1 MTDLQNTINND
12 NLNLIMGYEME
23 VGSRRNRRI
32 SVNMVRRALIDANI
46 NWVYVVPDAGTVD
59 AEVVFLPLVINENSV
74 ERYIKPV
81 QEVVESIGGY
91 IRVRCGGHV
100 HVGTRPTSLTPE
112 DFNTR
117 QVEYWKRTTH
127 DDLSGKRGSFICPTI
142 KMTGREGEKLLPFE
156 LIKDVIYSYAKYQ
169 DYINSILPESRRLDT
184 YDSWHRPIHRILE
197 SQNFHSART
206 IGSFSS
212 SELGKRNAINTEPFG
227 SKETIE
233 FRQGAS
239 TLNPQNILMWC
250 KFIKHLY
257 MQSALF
263 RCNWSTYVIP
273 QSTRTI
279 DATTP
284 YQHGNGRSF
293 VSRVYDMCRNS
304 NNGQGATIEEIM
316 NATGA
321 GDQNIRSR
329 ISEFR
334 RTYGQGAIITHTQQA
349 NNHVYG
355 DGQIYCRYQI
365 LHNFTKTINDDE
377 DRMPTVQLVE
387 TPNYDVFQNMSEELR
402 SWNDQLIQ
410 RRRTSYVPR

>member
-23 VGSRRNRRI
+23 VGSRRNNTTQPI
-32 SVNMVRRALIDANI
+32 SVSRVQRALIDANI
-46 NWVYVVPDAGTVD
+46 NWVYVTEDYGTVD
-59 AEVVFLPLVINENSV
+59 AEVVFLPLVINEDST
-74 ERYIKPV
+74 EKYIKPV

-91 IRVRCGGHV
+91 IRIRCGGHV

-117 QVEYWKRTTH
+117 QVEYWKRTVH
-127 DDLSGKRGSFICPTI
+127 NDLSGKRGSFICPTI
-142 KMTGREGEKLLPFE
+142 KITDEKLLPFE

-184 YDSWHRPIHRILE
+184 ADSWHRPIHRIIE
-197 SQNFHSART
+197 SNTFHSSRT

-212 SELGKRNAINTEPFG
+212 SELGKRNAINTEPYTT
-227 SKETIE
+227 KETIE

-257 MQSALF
+257 MQSGLL

-273 QSTRTI
+273 QATRTI

-334 RTYGQGAIITHTQQA
+334 RTYGQGAIVTHTQQS

-365 LHNFTKTINDDE
+365 LHNFTKTITDEE
-377 DRMPTVQLVE
+377 DRMPTVQLVND
-387 TPNYDVFQNMSEELR
+387 PIYNVFIGMSEELKT
-402 SWNDQLIQ
+402 WNEQLIQ
-410 RRRTSYVPR
+410 RRRNSYVPR